1 MGVEIM
7 KDVTIIKVTAILCL
21 TIICCTALIKGIDS
35 VLIGTVASIIGG
47 IAGYE
52 IGKTRK
58 EGEK

>member
-1 MGVEIM
+1 M